1 MIYNFNVMMLRLF
14 PILLLMIFTSTG
26 LGHRCYVC
34 SKCQDPFRVQDTEIQ
49 NGCSFC
55 STIRTYV
62 QDKLQVTSRSCVPVC
77 VEADARRS
85 GSGIVTSC
93 CQDDLCNSGTQTQIS
108 MTLILSSLFSILPLL
123 SRYFK

>member
-1 MIYNFNVMMLRLF
+1 MIYNFNIKMLHLF
-14 PILLLMIFTSTG
+14 LILLLMIFTSTG

-34 SKCQDPFRVQDTEIQ
+34 SKCQDPFRYEDTEKQ
-49 NGCSFC
+49 TGCTFC

-93 CQDDLCNSGTQTQIS
+93 CQDDLCNSSRKTQIS
-108 MTLILSSLFSILPLL
+108 MTVILSSLLFILPLL
-123 SRYFK
+123 STYF